1 MPNQNFHSLEEIVR
15 ERITAARP
23 YAEFLRI
30 PEMSCGVYV
39 LPAGATDRQ
48 RPHHEAE
55 LYYVMRGA
63 ARMTL
68 KGTDGVDEVR
78 DVAAGGAIFVEANR
92 EHRFHDI
99 TEELAVLV
107 VFAPAQS

>member
-1 MPNQNFHSLEEIVR
+1 MPSQNFHSLEEIVR

-23 YAEFLRI
+23 LAEFLRI

-39 LPAGATDRQ
+39 LPAGAADRQ
-48 RPHHEAE
+48 RPHGQAE
-55 LYYVMRGA
+55 LYYVIRGA

-68 KGTDGVDEVR
+68 KGIDGADEVR
-78 DVAAGGAIFVEANR
+78 DITAGDAIFVEANR

-99 TEELAVLV
+99 AQELAVLV